1 MGRRFIDQFRDGDSI
16 DEVYLAAEKQLR
28 VNKNGNP
35 YIQVELRDRSGGI
48 TARMWNAGENVF
60 RQFENGDFISVEAK
74 VQTFNGALQVILT
87 SIEKAEPKSVELGD
101 FLPRSEHDIGKMTA
115 RLRDYL
121 LKLTNPFL
129 RALAEC
135 FLGDDQFMTGFTT
148 CPAGVKMHHA
158 YVGGLLEHVLSMMDC
173 ADKLCPLYAGVDRD
187 LVIMGIF
194 LHDIGKTKEL
204 SYARAFAYTDEG
216 QLIGHIQLG
225 LEMLAVQAA
234 KVPDLLSEH
243 LPRELFARLRHMILS
258 HHGTLEHGSP
268 KIPMTPE
275 AQLLHLIDVLDTR
288 MHQTLRA
295 IKDDR
300 MNATAWTPYDPANG
314 RKIYK
319 GGISDDSAV
328 DD

>member
-1 MGRRFIDQFRDGDSI
+1 MGRRFIDQFRDGDNI

-35 YIQVELRDRSGGI
+35 YVQLELRDRSGGI
-48 TARMWNAGENVF
+48 TARMWNAGDNVF
-60 RQFENGDFISVEAK
+60 RQFENGDFVSVEAK
-74 VQTFNGALQVILT
+74 VQNFNGALQVILT
-87 SIEKAEPKSVELGD
+87 SIEKAEPKSVDLAD
-101 FLPRSEHDIGKMTA
+101 FLPRTEQDIGKLTA

-121 LKLTNPFL
+121 LKLSNPFL

-135 FLGDDQFMTGFTT
+135 FLGDEQFMTGFTT

-158 YVGGLLEHVLSMMDC
+158 YVGGLLEHVVSMMDC
-173 ADKLCPLYAGVDRD
+173 ADRLCPLYPGVDRD

-194 LHDIGKTKEL
+194 LHDAGKIKEL

-225 LEMLAVQAA
+225 LEMLVLQAA
-234 KVPDLLSEH
+234 KVPDLMGEPI
-243 LPRELFARLRHMILS
+243 PRELSARLRHMILS

-275 AQLLHLIDVLDTR
+275 AQMLHLIDILDTR
-288 MHQTLRA
+288 MHQTLRS
-295 IKDDR
+295 IKEDR
-300 MNATAWTPYDPANG
+300 MNDTSWTPYDPANG
-314 RKIYK
+314 RKVFK
-319 GGISDDSAV
+319 GGLRDESEE
-328 DD
+328 